1 LEVKELN
8 ALLTPY
14 ISPET
19 TRWPLTLTEL
29 RQRLQPGQR
38 LVLTRGARVRGEQ
51 IVVVQPKTLEI
62 LKVQSYEVKLQ
73 ELGQA
78 GPAWLPLPRGGQHAN
93 GVTWFSTPDGYEF
106 HCPSAVFQY
115 RLEELA

>member
-1 LEVKELN
+1 MNV
-8 ALLTPY
+8 LLTPY
-14 ISPET
+14 ISPEA

-38 LVLTRGARVRGEQ
+38 LVLIVGARVRGEQ
-51 IVVVQPKTLEI
+51 LVVVPPKTLEI
-62 LKVQSYEVKLQ
+62 LKVQSYELKLQ
-73 ELGQA
+73 EVGGA